1 MRLAARPFCSLC
13 LSPSLSLFFS
23 SLSRSV
29 VCSPCS
35 LARPRASRTLGSR
48 LVSHKSQTLPSCRRS
63 CTSRLS
69 ELSELSICPGDVV
82 SSSRNWRCCI
92 RRRRRRDS
100 ANDKDFTRLR
110 ERRALVSREFVRGAV
125 REVDIQRVR
134 TRWSGV
140 KRESVAELYSRALLE
155 QSAGFGF
162 SVC

>member
-13 LSPSLSLFFS
+13 LSPSLSLSFS
-23 SLSRSV
+23 LLSRSV

-48 LVSHKSQTLPSCRRS
+48 LVSHKSQTLPSCRRGR
-63 CTSRLS
+63 TSRLS
-69 ELSELSICPGDVV
+69 ELSELSICAGDVV

-110 ERRALVSREFVRGAV
+110 ERRALVSREFARGARCERSIFSACKRAETALNGSQLPNYI
-125 REVDIQRVR
+125 RELC
-134 TRWSGV
+134 SPN
-140 KRESVAELYSRALLE
+140 KAPA
-155 QSAGFGF
+155 